1 MVFKTFKSGFFSLER
16 SLKGVNWCR
25 SAVEGVILLGLIL
38 GLEFMGRR
46 AGSDIQDLALL
57 VAAIPFLLGILYL
70 HNKRGSR
77 VVARLSEAFQ
87 AGVTSLKK
95 VVQMEVGAD
104 FRARKDTQLEE
115 QVPYH
120 DLRRFL
126 VAALVFDALVIPFYH
141 SFPDALRLVGENLL
155 YTPYFL
161 MILGFWALLLG
172 VTALDIAILVILFFH
187 YVLKSP
193 FRNPRDHSRGRG
205 LLDRLHPWRMA
216 VLCCVLL
223 LLAGLELLFGLT
235 GWFWLMAGTAV
246 ASFPLAFIPRK
257 NENLRL
263 LIKRPSSGTV
273 QSISVSEWNFT
284 FFTVI
289 QGLGLGLFV
298 IATGAGWWGGEI
310 MMDQTSMP
318 CTYILGRLFGAFTT
332 LATVFYLLATLDF
345 IDLKRLHGDPARGAA
360 KRLQYRDGHLP
371 RDLKVEDWIL
381 EPTRKLPERDEAD
394 LYFDHDAARASSS
407 GVPVFRKNLLTIPPR
422 DRLFYLNRADFIGKR
437 RIFYRGLARLLK
449 ICRASSFRGGSGF
462 IFIPHCYFVEGLHRD
477 DRNEHIEE
485 DRIIGPGFQ
494 ELFGLNV
501 RRFLYDVLRAMDID
515 IIFFED
521 GIRFEGLR
529 SVFEM
534 IFELYHNRGVHF
546 RLEEHHFLGLTDTR
560 VVIELIRPDLPRDEH
575 EGFPETH
582 FINLSQAR
590 ILMVFKDRGGAK
602 DLHPSQSPG
611 MAVPGRR

>member
-1 MVFKTFKSGFFSLER
+1 MVFKTLKSGFFSLER
-16 SLKGVNWCR
+16 SLKRVNWGR
-25 SAVEGVILLGLIL
+25 SAVEGIILLGLIL

-57 VAAIPFLLGILYL
+57 IAAMPFLLGILYF
-70 HNKRGSR
+70 HNKKGSR
-77 VVARLSEAFQ
+77 VVARLSEVFQ
-87 AGVTSLKK
+87 AGFRSLKN

-104 FRARKDTQLEE
+104 FRARKDLQPEE
-115 QVPYH
+115 HVPYH

-126 VAALVFDALVIPFYH
+126 LAALIFDAMVIPFH
-141 SFPDALRLVGENLL
+141 HWFPDALRFVGENLL

-161 MILGFWALLLG
+161 MTTGFWVLLLG
-172 VTALDIAILVILFFH
+172 VIALDIAILVILFFH

-205 LLDRLHPWRMA
+205 LLDRLHPGRLA
-216 VLCCVLL
+216 VLCGVLL
-223 LLAGLELLFGLT
+223 LLAGLEVLFGLT
-235 GWFWLMAGTAV
+235 GWFWLMACTAV

-257 NENLRL
+257 NENVRL
-263 LIKRPSSGTV
+263 LIKRSSFGTV

-289 QGLGLGLFV
+289 QGLSLGLFV

-310 MMDQTSMP
+310 MLDQTSMP
-318 CTYILGRLFGAFTT
+318 CTYILGRLFGVCTT
-332 LATVFYLLATLDF
+332 LATLFYLLATLDF
-345 IDLKRLHGDPARGAA
+345 IDLKRLHTDPARSAV

-371 RDLKVEDWIL
+371 KDLKVEDWVI
-381 EPTRKLPERDEAD
+381 EPTRQLPERDEAD
-394 LYFDHDAARASSS
+394 LYFDHDATRAASS
-407 GVPVFRKNLLTIPPR
+407 GVPTFKKNLLTIPPK
-422 DRLFYLNRADFIGKR
+422 DRQFYLNRAGFITKR

-449 ICRASSFRGGSGF
+449 ICRASTFRSGSGF
-462 IFIPHCYFVEGLHRD
+462 ILIPHCYFVEGLHRD

-494 ELFGLNV
+494 ELWGLNV

-515 IIFFED
+515 IIYFED

-529 SVFEM
+529 AVFEM
-534 IFELYHNRGVHF
+534 IFELYHNRGVNF
-546 RLEEHHFLGLTDTR
+546 RLEEYHFLGLLETR
-560 VVIELIRPDLPRDEH
+560 VIIELIRPDLPRDEH

-602 DLHPSQSPG
+602 DLHPTQSPG